1 MPAPVPS
8 YELYGETR
16 VSRMP
21 DILHCESIAERS
33 RLHGGDIKPHRHHG
47 LTQILYS
54 VSGRIDA
61 AIDDARHRLEGRFLI
76 GVPALAVHGFAISA
90 DTEGW
95 VITVPTANL
104 HDIFAAAPRLEDAF
118 DNPLIFRDGAS
129 AFPFARAE
137 ELLRQIEAEFR
148 GAAAGRQFALRSAI
162 GLLMVLIARE
172 AAFPSGGG
180 LSIKSRKVDRL
191 ARFRE
196 LVDARFRD
204 HLPLAAYAAEIGV
217 TTTQIN
223 RICREITGKSA
234 LQVVHDRVVI
244 EAKRDLVYSAMTI
257 GEIAT
262 ILGFQDPAYFT
273 RFFTRTT
280 GLSPARYRNE
290 VRAELIAGGNGGG

>member
-33 RLHGGDIKPHRHHG
+33 RLHDGDIKPHRHHG

-54 VSGRIDA
+54 VDGRIDA
-61 AIDDARHRLEGRFLI
+61 VIDDAPHRLEGRFLI
-76 GVPALAVHGFAISA
+76 GVPPLAVHGFRISA

-104 HDIFAAAPRLEDAF
+104 HDILAFAPRLEDAF
-118 DNPLIFRDGAS
+118 ARPLIFRDGAS
-129 AFPFARAE
+129 AFPFDRAE
-137 ELLRQIEAEFR
+137 DLLRQVEAEFR
-148 GAAAGRQFALRSAI
+148 GTAAGRQFALRSAL
-162 GLLMVLIARE
+162 GLLMVLVARE

-204 HLPLAAYAAEIGV
+204 HPPLAAYAAEIGV
-217 TTTQIN
+217 TTTQLN
-223 RICREITGKSA
+223 RICREIAGKSA
-234 LQVVHDRVVI
+234 LQIVHDRLVI
-244 EAKRDLVYSAMTI
+244 EAKRDLVYSGMTV
-257 GEIAT
+257 GEVAA
-262 ILGFQDPAYFT
+262 ILGFRDPAYFT

-280 GLSPARYRNE
+280 GQSPARYRRD
-290 VRAELIAGGNGGG
+290 VRAELIGGSGG